1 VTLLR
6 TLVALVAIALWAAP
20 ASAQTYV
27 AAVLGADLARSYESS
42 SDGVS
47 YPGGDRDA
55 LSWALRAGTAFGSRW
70 GVELEFNRGGELES
84 DGSPVF
90 LASQP
95 GRSEWSSLVGLTS
108 ATSPSALSLIYPAPT
123 VETEQRTVTWNAIA
137 WVKQP
142 ISSRADLVVLAG
154 IGFSHVTQE
163 TEFSFT
169 FPPPQVLGIIRA
181 PYTTKSSAYG
191 AGPIVG
197 VETRVRMTDHL
208 ELTPGLRVQSL
219 GNALTQGIVIRPSVA
234 LGWTF

>member
-1 VTLLR
+1 MTALR
-6 TLVALVAIALWAAP
+6 ALGGLFVIALCAAPAP

-84 DGSPVF
+84 QNSPVTYAGLF
-90 LASQP
+90 DIPATAP
-95 GRSEWSSLVGLTS
+95 G
-108 ATSPSALSLIYPAPT
+108 ALSLIYPSPT
-123 VETEQRTVTWNAIA
+123 VETEQRTMTWNATA

-142 ISSRADLVVLAG
+142 IGSRADLVVLAG
-154 IGFSHVTQE
+154 SGFSQVTQE
-163 TEFSFT
+163 TEFSFA
-169 FPPPQVLGIIRA
+169 FPSQIPGITRA
-181 PYTTKSSAYG
+181 PYMTKSTAYG

-197 VETRVRMTDHL
+197 VETRIRMTDHL